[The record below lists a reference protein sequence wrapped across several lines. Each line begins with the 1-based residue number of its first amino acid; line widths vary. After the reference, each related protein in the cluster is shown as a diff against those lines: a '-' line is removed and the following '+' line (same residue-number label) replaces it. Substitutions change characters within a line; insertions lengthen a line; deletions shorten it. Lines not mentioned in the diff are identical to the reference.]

1 MVFLLGGTDPL
12 AAIMEFEPKSK
23 NFDLVLTDLSM
34 PKLAGN
40 ELAQRIP

>member
-1 MVFLLGGTDPL
+1 MVFLPGGIDPL

-23 NFDLVLTDLSM
+23 EFDLVLADLSM
-34 PKLAGN
+34 PGLAGN